1 MLVNE
6 SEDNNLEKTK
16 NDDLGTIELPAA
28 GSSGTERKGDEETN
42 KWNNIYILS
51 LVKIL

>member
-28 GSSGTERKGDEETN
+28 TGTERKGDEETN
-42 KWNNIYILS
+42 KWNNIYILK